1 MGVHQEKSVLHDELH
16 AEKNVE
22 HLKQLSQLLKREM
35 EHFGFFWNS
44 RHLLRYWMISGG
56 PALHYVQ
63 KIVTHQE
70 DELIS

>member
-16 AEKNVE
+16 TEKNVE
-22 HLKQLSQLLKREM
+22 HLKQLSQLLKREILL
-35 EHFGFFWNS
+35 FWNS
-44 RHLLRYWMISGG
+44 WHLLRYWMISGA